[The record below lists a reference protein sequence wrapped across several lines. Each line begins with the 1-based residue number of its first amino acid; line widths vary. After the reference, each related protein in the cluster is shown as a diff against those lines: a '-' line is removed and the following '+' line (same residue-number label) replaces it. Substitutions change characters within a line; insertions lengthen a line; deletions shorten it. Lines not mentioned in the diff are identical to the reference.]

1 MEQKRMCP
9 TTLLPGA
16 GRTRSWRVR
25 FVVGACVAICLGVAT
40 PSQAR
45 IPLEL
50 DQLDLAVHPADVAP
64 AKPALDAG
72 SPPIPAIAP
81 SAEIPPSPVDEVD
94 KLAPSRLPNRKL
106 DPSTRFGELTGE
118 NGGELLQEFLQR
130 KTIPLFRLNSTF

>member
-1 MEQKRMCP
+1 MFP

-16 GRTRSWRVR
+16 GRTRSWPVHLIA
-25 FVVGACVAICLGVAT
+25 GACLALCLGMTT

-50 DQLDLAVHPADVAP
+50 DQLDLAVRPADVAP
-64 AKPALDAG
+64 AKPALDAAI
-72 SPPIPAIAP
+72 PPAPAIAP
-81 SAEIPPSPVDEVD
+81 SAETPPSPVDEVD

-118 NGGELLQEFLQR
+118 TGGELLQEFLQR

>member
-1 MEQKRMCP
+1 MYLI
-9 TTLLPGA
+9 TLFPGP
-16 GRTRSWRVR
+16 GRTRSWLVHL
-25 FVVGACVAICLGVAT
+25 VAGTCLAVGLGTAT

-50 DQLDLAVHPADVAP
+50 DQLDLAVRPADVAP

-72 SPPIPAIAP
+72 ISTGPAIAP
-81 SAEIPPSPVDEVD
+81 SAETPPSPVDEVD
-94 KLAPSRLPNRKL
+94 KLAPNRLPNRKL

-130 KTIPLFRLNSTF
+130 KTIPLFRLNSNF